1 MSLATRLQRWIA
13 VFGVVLYVAIVGVV
27 DHYQNL
33 DRQRAYQIEANH
45 ILSLVQHFRSTQSI
59 GATNPNEKSPWCN
72 TSNYSNTSSQSK
84 FLIKNKS
91 LKPINPLNHP
101 SARERSILS
110 ILSEQGVSQSQGEII
125 TQDDIPWYTVARPI
139 HFSAG
144 CLSCHGPATTHA
156 DAGQD
161 TPSPNGRS
169 VEAATFVYIDVLQH
183 PSNSLTSPPHI
194 VLAIMIALASLAL
207 WILAGKWILKP
218 LSITSQTLERFAAA
232 PNREG
237 LAQSRLPEE
246 LQRLHRAFA
255 QIGQNLLHSQA
266 SLNAGLQELAEEE
279 NRFRALTQSAVDAI
293 VSADENGHVSSWNR
307 GAERIFGYSEQEMM
321 GKPITLLIPP
331 KFLPSHLSGFAS
343 AIASGST
350 RHQGETQEVQGIR
363 KDGLHV
369 ALEVALST
377 WSLSGRRY
385 FTAIIRD
392 ISKRKKNAEKNH
404 RDFMSRMAINS
415 ILEVALKSIP
425 LQEQLTKSLQI
436 ILAVPWLS
444 LQYKGAIFLYNSKSG
459 NLEISVNQ
467 GLGEQIVLS
476 CKEVA
481 LGSCLCGQAA
491 ATKKIVFSSTVD
503 DQHTVRFDG
512 IQPHGHYCV
521 PILLEERLLG
531 VLNLYLQVGHVRE
544 VEDIRFLETVAQT
557 LAGLIERKMS
567 ERKLRYLYQAM
578 EQSPVSVVI
587 TDLQGHIEYVNPCC
601 CRVSGYEAH
610 ELLGQ
615 KPSVLKSGE
624 IPTPVYKG
632 LWDTILSG
640 KVWRG
645 ELRNR
650 RKNGEPYWED
660 ISISPIRYDNGKV
673 RYFLAVKEDV
683 TQRKQLETD
692 LAELL
697 STLDIRVMERTR
709 ELKDKIAELEHTR
722 NELVKSEKMASL
734 GRLVAGFAHE
744 INTPIGVAVTGFSL
758 IGDTLNTMEAL
769 LMQEEV
775 REDEFRQII
784 STARE
789 AAELALANISRA
801 GELVASFK
809 RTSVD
814 QSSDDQRIFN
824 VREIFTDVIRSL
836 HNKIK
841 KTGITFHVH
850 VDPAL
855 NVLGWPGLLD
865 QIVTNFIINSLTH
878 GYPSDDPKGQI
889 TLAARIEN
897 NTMVLDYTDDGC
909 GMEESVRSLVFE
921 PFFTTRRAQ
930 GGSGLGLYLCYNI
943 VTSRLHGVISCES
956 SPGQGV
962 RYHITFPIGG
972 TN

>member
-1 MSLATRLQRWIA
+1 MCLVMWLLT
-13 VFGVVLYVAIVGVV
+13 
-27 DHYQNL
+27 
-33 DRQRAYQIEANH
+33 DR
-45 ILSLVQHFRSTQSI
+45 
-59 GATNPNEKSPWCN
+59 
-72 TSNYSNTSSQSK
+72 
-84 FLIKNKS
+84 
-91 LKPINPLNHP
+91 
-101 SARERSILS
+101 
-110 ILSEQGVSQSQGEII
+110 
-125 TQDDIPWYTVARPI
+125 
-139 HFSAG
+139 
-144 CLSCHGPATTHA
+144 
-156 DAGQD
+156 
-161 TPSPNGRS
+161 
-169 VEAATFVYIDVLQH
+169 
-183 PSNSLTSPPHI
+183 
-194 VLAIMIALASLAL
+194 
-207 WILAGKWILKP
+207 WILKP
-218 LSITSQTLERFAAA
+218 LSTTAQTLERFAAT
-232 PNREG
+232 PNKDY
-237 LAQSRLPEE
+237 LTQSRLPEE
-246 LQRLHRAFA
+246 LQRLHRAFT
-255 QIGQNLLHSQA
+255 QIGQDLLHSQS

-279 NRFRALTQSAVDAI
+279 NRIRTLTQSAVDAI
-293 VSADENGHVSSWNR
+293 ISADENGNVSSWNR
-307 GAERIFGYSEQEMM
+307 GAERIFGYSEQEIL
-321 GKPITLLIPP
+321 GKPITPLIPA
-331 KFLPSHLSGFAS
+331 KSLPAHLSGFAN
-343 AIASGST
+343 AIATGNT
-350 RHQGETQEVQGIR
+350 HHQGETLEVQGIR
-363 KDGLHV
+363 KDGQLI
-369 ALEVALST
+369 ALEIALST

-404 RDFMSRMAINS
+404 RDFMSRLAINS
-415 ILEVALKSIP
+415 ILEVALKSLP

-444 LQYKGAIFLYNSKSG
+444 LQYKGSIFLFNSK
-459 NLEISVNQ
+459 NDKLEMSANQ
-467 GLGEQIVLS
+467 GLSEQIMLS

-491 ATKKIVFSSTVD
+491 ASQQIVFSNALD
-503 DQHTVRFDG
+503 DRHSVRFEG
-512 IQPHGHYCV
+512 MTPHGHYCV

-544 VEDIRFLETVAQT
+544 NEEIRFLETVAQT
-557 LAGLIERKMS
+557 LAGMIERKMS

-601 CRVSGYEAH
+601 CRVSGYEAY

-624 IPTPVYKG
+624 IPSPVYKG

-650 RKNGEPYWED
+650 RKNGEIYWED
-660 ISISPIRYDNGKV
+660 ISISPIRYDKQV

-697 STLDIRVMERTR
+697 STLDIRVMERTQ

-758 IGDTLNTMEAL
+758 IGDTLNTMEKL
-769 LMQEEV
+769 LAQEEV
-775 REDEFRQII
+775 QEEDFRQII
-784 STARE
+784 ATTRE

-814 QSSDDQRIFN
+814 QSSDVQRTFN

-841 KTGITFHVH
+841 KTGITFHVDA
-850 VDPAL
+850 DPAL
-855 NVLGWPGLLD
+855 TIWGWPGLLD

-878 GYPSDDPKGQI
+878 GYPSDDPKGHI
-889 TLAARIEN
+889 TLAAHIKN
-897 NTMVLDYTDDGC
+897 NHLLLDYADDGC

-921 PFFTTRRAQ
+921 PFFTTRRTQ

-943 VTSRLHGVISCES
+943 VTSRLRGTIACES

-962 RYHITFPIGG
+962 RFTIVFPVEG
-972 TN
+972 N